1 LVTEKI
7 ADLLKK
13 ARTIAVVGLSDK
25 PDRPSYHIASYLL
38 SVGYRVI
45 PINPRLKTIFNEK
58 VYPDLQSVPDDI
70 ALDIV
75 DIFRRSEDVLPI
87 VEQAIPKKPSCIWMQ
102 LGIINP
108 DAAKK
113 AESAG
118 ITVVMNRCI
127 SVVHQ
132 QLFGF
137 NKTG

>member
-1 LVTEKI
+1 MGSEKI

-45 PINPRLKTIFNEK
+45 PVNPRLKTIFNEK
-58 VYPDLQSVPDDI
+58 AYPDLLSIPNEITV
-70 ALDIV
+70 DIV
-75 DIFRRSEDVLPI
+75 DIFRRSEEVPPI
-87 VEQAIPKKPSCIWMQ
+87 VEQAIQKKPNCIWMQ

-108 DAAKK
+108 EAAKK

-118 ITVVMNRCI
+118 ITVVMNQCI

-137 NKTG
+137 GKTG